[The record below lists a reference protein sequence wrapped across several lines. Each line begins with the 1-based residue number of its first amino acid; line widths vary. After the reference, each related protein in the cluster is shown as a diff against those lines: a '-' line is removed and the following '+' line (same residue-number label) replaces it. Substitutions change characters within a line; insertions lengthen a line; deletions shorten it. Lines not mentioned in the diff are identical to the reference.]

1 MVKSGTATVTTA
13 GTPVALATVRT
24 MAGWITIH
32 ADAANG
38 GGTGY
43 VYVGGI
49 NPTTGARAVTRGT
62 GVSNKDYVGHPI
74 VAGDWVSFRELG
86 GPAYIDLRYIWV
98 DASAN
103 SSKIAFN
110 WGER

>member
-1 MVKSGTATVTTA
+1 
-13 GTPVALATVRT
+13 
-24 MAGWITIH
+24 MAGWVTIH
-32 ADAANG
+32 ANAANG

-43 VYVGGI
+43 VYVGGVGTDGL
-49 NPTTGARAVTRGT
+49 NTCAVTKGSGAKT
-62 GVSNKDYVGHPI
+62 YVGHPI

-98 DASAN
+98 DADADGY
-103 SSKIAFN
+103 KITFN

>member
-1 MVKSGTATVTTA
+1 MVKSGTATVA
-13 GTPVALATVRT
+13 ASGTPVALASERT

-38 GGTGY
+38 TGTGY

-49 NPTTGARAVTRGT
+49 DPVTTACAVTKGST
-62 GVSNKDYVGHPI
+62 KTYVGHPI
-74 VAGDWVSFRELG
+74 LAGDWVSFRELG

-98 DASAN
+98 DADGDGYR
-103 SSKIAFN
+103 ITFN

>member
-1 MVKSGTATVTTA
+1 MIHSGTATVVTS
-13 GTPVALATVRT
+13 GTPVALASTRT
-24 MAGWITIH
+24 MAGWLTIH
-32 ADAANG
+32 ANAANG

-49 NPTTGARAVTRGT
+49 DPTTGVCAVTKGT
-62 GVSNKDYVGHPI
+62 GAKTYIGHPI

-86 GPAYIDLRYIWV
+86 GPAYIDLRYIYV
-98 DASAN
+98 DSGGDGY
-103 SSKIAFN
+103 KITFN